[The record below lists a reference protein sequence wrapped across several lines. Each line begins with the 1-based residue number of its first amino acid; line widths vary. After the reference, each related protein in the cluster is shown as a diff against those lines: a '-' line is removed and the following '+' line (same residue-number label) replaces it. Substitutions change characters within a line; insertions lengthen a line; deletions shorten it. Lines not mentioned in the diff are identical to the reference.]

1 MSRKRASLPSASEAS
16 PPRKKAKRV
25 CHFQD
30 SWTELFPGIKKSSK
44 GDLYARC
51 TYCSSDFLVSHG
63 GKSDVSTHVAGTEH
77 KKAFASST
85 TSRSILSMFNA
96 GNSNQQIEA
105 EVRWSMFVAKHNL
118 AFLTSD
124 HANKLFRKMF
134 PDSKLAENFAC
145 GRTKITSIVK
155 EALSPHYLKSVVD
168 SMTFPFSL
176 MMDESNDKTDKS
188 CIILVRTVDGQCGEV
203 RTRFLDMPVVNI
215 GTAENLFHA
224 LKGSLAKHGLDFSK
238 AMAFMSDTTNV
249 MKGMRSRVQKL
260 IRDDNPSVYDVV
272 CICHLTDL
280 TVKAGMK
287 ALSIDIDQL
296 FIDVFYHFFHSSKR
310 KEVFCKT
317 WRDLFTSEPDVIL
330 KHCPTPWLSLLQCV
344 DQYIG
349 QLPGLIA
356 YFSSTDENSAKNHL
370 ILQRLTNTWTLPL
383 LQFSPSYCQR

>member
-51 TYCSSDFLVSHG
+51 TYCSCDFLVSHGGDLYARCTYCSCDFLVSHG
-63 GKSDVSTHVAGTEH
+63 GKSDVSSHVAGTEH

-118 AFLTSD
+118 AFLTSG

-145 GRTKITSIVK
+145 GRTKTTSIVK

-215 GTAENLFHA
+215 STAENLFHA
-224 LKGSLAKHGLDFSK
+224 LKDSLAKHGLDFSK

-249 MKGMRSRVQKL
+249 MKGMRSG
-260 IRDDNPSVYDVV
+260 
-272 CICHLTDL
+272 
-280 TVKAGMK
+280 AG
-287 ALSIDIDQL
+287 
-296 FIDVFYHFFHSSKR
+296 
-310 KEVFCKT
+310 C
-317 WRDLFTSEPDVIL
+317 
-330 KHCPTPWLSLLQCV
+330 
-344 DQYIG
+344 
-349 QLPGLIA
+349 
-356 YFSSTDENSAKNHL
+356 
-370 ILQRLTNTWTLPL
+370 
-383 LQFSPSYCQR
+383 